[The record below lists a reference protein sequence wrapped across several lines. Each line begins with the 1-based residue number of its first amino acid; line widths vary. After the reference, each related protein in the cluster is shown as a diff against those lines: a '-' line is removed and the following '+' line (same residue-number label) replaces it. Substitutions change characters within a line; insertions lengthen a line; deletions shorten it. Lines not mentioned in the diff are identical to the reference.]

1 MNDQQKLEF
10 GHYVRGLI
18 FLDRENLTSAKEALV
33 AAGDFPNARRQI
45 PFILQDLGAP
55 ATEIMTTLVATLNSG
70 DLQALPWII
79 KFNEEFEFSHPN
91 IKQFEED
98 LQLKIKEVNQSVL
111 LGLMRIARENQDY
124 AAYVEE
130 MIHLVNL
137 GNPYAKCELGWCF
150 LLGHNSPLIYEELRK
165 QQKQLPSLNG
175 ILPKLP
181 EIPFYNKGDLTDL
194 GPQELEFLTED
205 DFAYLDELLN
215 LGEISIY
222 TDAHIMQFRLDFR
235 SKRFETLNEYIEE
248 LAGTGDDDLRWQD
261 PRYLISFCLITRV
274 DKQDGMMMREFE
286 SILSEYG
293 LSEFLHELLSTELY
307 EDNLIDKSDL
317 FGAITDFIRTPSKVD
332 PKVAISFFDKYE
344 SPLFRQFIKEFEKSP
359 AAASKK
365 YSEYMER
372 AIAGDKIYFQCTA
385 EVLEFIDRGYFDF
398 DLVDPILH
406 GMIMNKLPNLIE
418 NSAKIPG
425 ELLEYLYWF
434 EDGKAYFLDD
444 IKRRIANHPNT
455 PKAVRDN
462 FYSVNG

>member
-45 PFILQDLGAP
+45 PFILRDLGAP

-124 AAYVEE
+124 ATYVEE
-130 MIHLVNL
+130 MLNLVNL

-150 LLGHNSPLIYEELRK
+150 ILGHNSPLIYEELRK
-165 QQKQLPSLNG
+165 QKKQLPSLNG

-181 EIPFYNKGDLTDL
+181 ELPFDNKGDLTDYD
-194 GPQELEFLTED
+194 PQELEFLTED
-205 DFAYLDELLN
+205 DFAYLNELLK

-222 TDAHIMQFRLDFR
+222 TDAHIMQFRLDLR
-235 SKRFETLNEYIEE
+235 RKRFKTFEEYIEE
-248 LAGTGDDDLRWQD
+248 FDGTGDDDLRWQD
-261 PRYLISFCLITRV
+261 PRYLISFCFLNRV
-274 DKQDGMMMREFE
+274 DKRDGKMMRE
-286 SILSEYG
+286 ILSALREYG
-293 LSEFLHELLSTELY
+293 LSEFLQGLLSTEFY
-307 EDNLIDKSDL
+307 EGDLMDESDL
-317 FGAITDFIRTPSKVD
+317 FGALPDFIRTPSKVD

-398 DLVDPILH
+398 DLVDPNLH
-406 GMIMNKLPNLIE
+406 GMIMKKLPSLIE

-455 PKAVRDN
+455 PKVVRDD